1 MRIYK
6 FGGAS
11 LKDSNAI
18 QNIFSILNKRG
29 YDKTLL
35 VISAMGKTTNAF
47 EVVVKNYFQKKEDLQ
62 HSINEIFKFHNQIL
76 LNLFSNKNHEIFT

>member
-18 QNIFSILNKRG
+18 QNIFSILNKSVRKG
-29 YDKTLL
+29 ITQQVCEKLEC
-35 VISAMGKTTNAF
+35 F
-47 EVVVKNYFQKKEDLQ
+47 
-62 HSINEIFKFHNQIL
+62 
-76 LNLFSNKNHEIFT
+76 